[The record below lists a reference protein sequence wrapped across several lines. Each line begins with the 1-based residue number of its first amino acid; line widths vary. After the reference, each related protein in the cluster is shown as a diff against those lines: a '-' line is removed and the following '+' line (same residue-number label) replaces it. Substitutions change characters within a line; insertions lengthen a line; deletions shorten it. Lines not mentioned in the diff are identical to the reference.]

1 MELGIGLL
9 LPYRGHGLGKALVQK
24 AQQWTRDRGRPGIVL
39 SVHAGNQR
47 ARDLFRQC
55 GFRPTGSERGDWL
68 KMDWW
73 PRLPGG

>member
-39 SVHAGNQR
+39 SVHAGNQH